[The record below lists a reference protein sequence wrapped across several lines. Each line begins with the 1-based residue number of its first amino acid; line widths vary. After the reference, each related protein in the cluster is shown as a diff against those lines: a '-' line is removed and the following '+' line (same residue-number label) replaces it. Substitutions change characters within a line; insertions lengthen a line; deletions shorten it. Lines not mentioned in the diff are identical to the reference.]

1 MKKQFILFAMLI
13 AVATGCVQEGTET
26 PSMGSVSITGINIA
40 PFGSSSPNQRQAVT
54 SEWEHIFPDSAAF
67 IITNEETGQEYI
79 LGYDPNDFSTPPQIQ
94 LPMGSYTI
102 LTQVEGTDMEYF
114 LPYEVWSDFEVSST
128 SQDIALEGHT
138 YFGLV
143 TVKKDHVLSA
153 KLDGTD
159 LVLDPETNTYYI
171 YAWENDFQD
180 ITGRTLEVQ
189 EDFTQQTLRKH
200 FFINSRDHYHFNVL
214 VPQGEV
220 NFIELALGEFRLME
234 YDFDLQHGTVTD
246 ASGHTYTTVKI
257 GDQYWMA
264 QDLRSTQF
272 CNGDSITI
280 GYSSGLDMNED
291 SYLRTLNGEYPL
303 YSAAVLSDERN
314 ICPCGW
320 HISTD
325 QDWKA
330 LESEL
335 GITAP
340 ELDAFEYGSTR
351 GADVFAG
358 TQLKDPYTWPLDTAS
373 SLANASGLSAI
384 RGTYMYMEG
393 DYFQSDWPN
402 EHYMAYFWSPN
413 YSDSIDVQKIYRNI
427 NGDIH
432 GITRRMAPEN
442 GEYGY
447 PIRCVKD

>member
-1 MKKQFILFAMLI
+1 MKKQFILLATLI
-13 AVATGCVQEGTET
+13 AVVSGCVQEGTET
-26 PSMGSVSITGINIA
+26 PPMGSVSITGIEIE
-40 PFGSSSPNQRQAVT
+40 PFGSSSPTQRQAVT
-54 SEWEHIFPDSAAF
+54 SDWEHIFPDSAT
-67 IITNEETGQEYI
+67 IIMTNEATGQEYT
-79 LGYDPNDFSTPPQIQ
+79 LDYNPNDFSTPPQIQ
-94 LPMGSYTI
+94 LPMGSYTV
-102 LTQVEGTDMEYF
+102 LTQVEGSDMEYF
-114 LPYEVWSDFEVSST
+114 LPFEVWSEFEVSST
-128 SQDIALEGHT
+128 SQDITLEGHT

-143 TVKKDHVLSA
+143 TVKKDHVQSA

-159 LVLDPETNTYYI
+159 LMLDPDTNTYYI
-171 YAWENDFQD
+171 YAWENDSQD

-200 FFINSRDHYHFNVL
+200 FFINSRDHFHFNVL

-246 ASGHTYTTVKI
+246 ASGYTYTTTKI
-257 GDQYWMA
+257 GDQYWMTE
-264 QDLRSTQF
+264 DLRSTVF
-272 CNGDSITI
+272 CNGDSIAI

-330 LESEL
+330 LEIEL
-335 GITAP
+335 GITVP

-351 GADVFAG
+351 GADVLAG
-358 TQLKDPYTWPLDTAS
+358 TQLKDPHTWPLDTAS
-373 SLANASGLSAI
+373 SLANTSGISAI
-384 RGTYMYMEG
+384 RGTFMYMEG

-402 EHYMAYFWSPN
+402 EHYVAFFWSPD
-413 YSDSIDVQKIYRNI
+413 YSDSMDVQRIFRSI
-427 NGDIH
+427 SGDIH
-432 GITRRMAPEN
+432 GITRRMVPEN